1 MRKIDRTDE
10 TSVATNGMTM
20 TIIAYRG
27 ATDMDVRFKDGA
39 VRKHVAYKEF
49 KTGKISHP
57 KDIECRENLS
67 KTRIGETSVATNG
80 MTMTIIAYR
89 GSKDIDVQFKDG
101 TERKHVDYWSFKKGY
116 IRYPKEQELKTN
128 SSMTRIGEIRKA
140 RNGQTM
146 RIVEYNTYNNIIVE
160 FNDKQ
165 KTRVKTRYSSFKRGE
180 VKNPNYIRHKRI
192 GETNKATNG
201 QAMTIVEYDD
211 CNNIIAEFN
220 DKQNTRV
227 KTEYS
232 SFKRGEVKNPNFVPH
247 IGETNKATNGQT
259 MTIVEYIDYYN
270 TIVEFDDINKTRVKT
285 SYHYFKEGR
294 VRNPNYLR
302 NKRIGEITI
311 ATNGQ
316 KMTIVEYKNVHDI
329 IVEFDDEFHTKVK
342 TRYRD
347 FKRGIVKNPNY
358 TSNPYDNG
366 RIGEVSVA
374 TNGQIIRIIKYT
386 NSKRVIVEFDDKYQ
400 TKSEITY
407 DLFRKGKVKNPH
419 FPMKGT
425 GTYNNFQTQYAYT
438 APDGSVYFYC
448 KCQECGWKK
457 NLTAREL
464 MNLNHTC
471 ENIEGSEI

>member
-1 MRKIDRTDE
+1 MPARKDRT
-10 TSVATNGMTM
+10 
-20 TIIAYRG
+20 
-27 ATDMDVRFKDGA
+27 
-39 VRKHVAYKEF
+39 
-49 KTGKISHP
+49 
-57 KDIECRENLS
+57 
-67 KTRIGETSVATNG
+67 GETSVATNG
-80 MTMTIIAYR
+80 MTMTVVAYR
-89 GSKDIDVQFKDG
+89 GATDMDVRFEDG
-101 TERKHVDYWSFKKGY
+101 AVRKHVAYKAFKKGY

-165 KTRVKTRYSSFKRGE
+165 KTRVKTRYGCFKRGE
-180 VKNPNYIRHKRI
+180 VKNPNYIRHKR
-192 GETNKATNG
+192 
-201 QAMTIVEYDD
+201 
-211 CNNIIAEFN
+211 
-220 DKQNTRV
+220 
-227 KTEYS
+227 
-232 SFKRGEVKNPNFVPH
+232 

-294 VRNPNYLR
+294 VRNPNYIR

-347 FKRGIVKNPNY
+347 FKRGRVKNPNY

-464 MNLNHTC
+464 INLNHMC
-471 ENIEGSEI
+471 ENIEGSET